1 MQTESAENGT
11 LETWSVDEVADA
23 LEKGEIAL
31 IDVRT
36 PAEYMMEN
44 IEGALL
50 APMSHFRA
58 DRLPSQEGKRLVF
71 HCGSGKRSEKVARA
85 ALEAGLGKVA
95 HMDGGFGAWKKA
107 GKPHVATD
115 MASGAPQKVTP

>member
-1 MQTESAENGT
+1 M
-11 LETWSVDEVADA
+11 
-23 LEKGEIAL
+23 
-31 IDVRT
+31 
-36 PAEYMMEN
+36 
-44 IEGALL
+44 
-50 APMSHFRA
+50 
-58 DRLPSQEGKRLVF
+58 F